1 VHSLLLSFEI
11 EVPSFSLLD
20 AIGCND
26 AVLLCVG
33 GIGLLVKLVRGSEEM
48 IFLLFLRCQNEF

>member
-11 EVPSFSLLD
+11 EVTSFSLLD

-33 GIGLLVKLVRGSEEM
+33 GGLLVKLVRGSEEM